1 MKYRSFIIEFDS
13 DIGKYVYYQDTNF
26 FFIRDIK
33 YEADTIKQAK
43 EEIDEMI
50 DLDPSDV

>member
-13 DIGKYVYYQDTNF
+13 DTGKYIFYQDTDL

-33 YEADTIKQAK
+33 YEADTVKQAK

-50 DLDPSDV
+50 DFDPSDV